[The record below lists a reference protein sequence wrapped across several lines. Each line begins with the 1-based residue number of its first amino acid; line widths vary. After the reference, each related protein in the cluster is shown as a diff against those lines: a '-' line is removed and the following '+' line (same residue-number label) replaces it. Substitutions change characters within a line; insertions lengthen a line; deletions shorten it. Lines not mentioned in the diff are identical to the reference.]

1 MGQTSKIFSMMGLGS
16 VDLGLLII
24 LLFILLIIAIFLLLQ
39 NMKRINDIKKRL
51 DVFVTGKSAR
61 SLEREMKEM
70 FEENRLIMATTEKNK
85 KEIINIHR
93 QLRTTY
99 QKLGLV
105 RYNAFEQMGGNLS
118 FCLVLLNEDND
129 GFLMNSVHSADG
141 CYSYTKEIEK
151 GKCKF
156 DLGIEEKEALEK
168 AIDSDLL

>member
-105 RYNAFEQMGGNLS
+105 RYNAL
-118 FCLVLLNEDND
+118 
-129 GFLMNSVHSADG
+129 
-141 CYSYTKEIEK
+141 
-151 GKCKF
+151 
-156 DLGIEEKEALEK
+156 
-168 AIDSDLL
+168 